1 MNQTKSILAAFV
13 SVLTACGS
21 HDEVSEKKSLR
32 TPQGF
37 YQNIWEYK
45 VVGSDSLQRSMCT
58 SNWPLPDLICG
69 ELSEQVPVQKVKFEL
84 TQLKVTN
91 ETVNK
96 TFNKILSQPID
107 YVRMGD
113 LEIPPDER
121 LASAYLDTAF
131 LKAGRGL
138 APTHLNHRYTRYLEV
153 YNPQVS
159 FNLTQKLVHTR
170 DAALYTYD
178 FYFQDGRMFLS
189 SDLVDAKRETCRLS
203 SVVKQVEPGL
213 WKLKT
218 EQSIPSLR
226 LTFERG
232 DDVLWLSCGL
242 IVPGSGQAGSRE
254 TTSSGLLA
262 SFNSQMGTYLRNFSV
277 VR

>member
-1 MNQTKSILAAFV
+1 MNQTKILLVAFL

-21 HDEVSEKKSLR
+21 QTDESEINSLR
-32 TPQGF
+32 TPHGL
-37 YQNIWEYK
+37 YQKMWEYK
-45 VVGSDSLQRSMCT
+45 VVGSESLQRSMCT
-58 SNWPLPDLICG
+58 SNWPQPDLNCG
-69 ELSEQVPVQKVKFEL
+69 ELSERVSIQKVKFEL

-91 ETVNK
+91 ETINK

-138 APTHLNHRYTRYLEV
+138 SPTHLNHSYTRYLEV

-170 DAALYTYD
+170 DAAVYTYD

-203 SVVKQVEPGL
+203 SVVKQVEPGI

-232 DDVLWLSCGL
+232 DNVLWLSCGL

-254 TTSSGLLA
+254 TSSNGLLA
-262 SFNSQMGTYLRNFSV
+262 SFNSQMGSYLRNFSV